1 MIHSILFCTFL
12 SEPKSS
18 KKLQQKHGV
27 MAIKRKTIHNL
38 VWQKL
43 LPTYKH
49 DINKFPKFCL
59 RKYFQLTYRRVYM
72 ILLFF
77 CYFVIISPWKNE
89 YPSPKDVVYTKRMTD
104 WWQMAGNQKSSL
116 ELSARV
122 SYKQLRQWMWDKKVI
137 GWKIYSFC
145 LSFIFSP
152 LSFFNFDHIIHVMKL
167 PLIQEMESLQTLLQ

>member
-1 MIHSILFCTFL
+1 MTSTNSPNFASESPSDLLIGEYIWYYYFFAISQLSPLGKMSGPSLNKVIH
-12 SEPKSS
+12 
-18 KKLQQKHGV
+18 
-27 MAIKRKTIHNL
+27 
-38 VWQKL
+38 
-43 LPTYKH
+43 
-49 DINKFPKFCL
+49 
-59 RKYFQLTYRRVYM
+59 
-72 ILLFF
+72 
-77 CYFVIISPWKNE
+77 
-89 YPSPKDVVYTKRMTD
+89 PSPKDVVNTKRMTD
-104 WWQMAGNQKSSL
+104 WWQMADNQKRSL